1 MKKTSFYF
9 VSERCYVRVDT
20 LIYLRSFFV
29 NIYLRAYSKILFAKR
44 GSEGEG
50 GILERKNLFR
60 IINVPLRRKAIS
72 YDH

>member
-1 MKKTSFYF
+1 M
-9 VSERCYVRVDT
+9 RVDT

-50 GILERKNLFR
+50 GILERKTLFR